1 MNLDKRSKIIIGFIV
16 AALVILIWQLSL
28 LFGSGGSRTSSL
40 SKSAMNTS
48 MKEMKE
54 AANPTEVLS
63 KRNEET
69 AQTLAE
75 NVKDTSGMNVSANQQ
90 KYLQLVGE
98 YQMLEIQKMI
108 AQDQAQIAQ
117 SRVATAEA
125 LAKIGQSGGMNPG
138 DISVGSTDVSSD
150 YELIYTG
157 EDDGEWTAT
166 LKKNGQFNDV
176 TTGSVL
182 PDGAKILSVDNNGV
196 VIQVNNLK
204 KLVTFNGVTPF
215 DEHVKPLQLAPV
227 KTETKIEAPKPKE
240 ETTKPI
246 EDIQKEVVAKAVVPV
261 PAKVEP
267 AVVPKVV
274 ATNVTAGMDIS
285 KADKNAYTIQVVADN
300 SLDTINDFIKEHKL
314 SDHAQAVKIMRNKK
328 PWYIGVYGVYKTAAE
343 AQNAIDD
350 LPDAVQDE
358 EPFVKRVSDVQLKM
372 EK

>member
-1 MNLDKRSKIIIGFIV
+1 MNLDKRSKIIIGFII

-28 LFGSGGSRTSSL
+28 LFGNTGSSSSS
-40 SKSAMNTS
+40 SKSLIKSS
-48 MKEMKE
+48 MMKE

-63 KRNEET
+63 KRNQET
-69 AQTLAE
+69 AQTLAD
-75 NVKDTSGMNVSANQQ
+75 NVKDTSGINVSANQQ
-90 KYLQLVGE
+90 KYLQLVSE
-98 YQMLEIQKMI
+98 YQMLEVQKMI

-125 LAKIGQSGGMNPG
+125 LAKIGQSGSMNPG

-182 PDGAKILSVDNNGV
+182 PDGAKVLSVDNNGV

-204 KLVTFNGVTPF
+204 KLVTFNGITPF
-215 DEHVKPLQLAPV
+215 DETSTPKKPETT
-227 KTETKIEAPKPKE
+227 KTETVETPKVEAPTP
-240 ETTKPI
+240 
-246 EDIQKEVVAKAVVPV
+246 KEVVAKSVVPV

-274 ATNVTAGMDIS
+274 ATNVSSGMDIS
-285 KADKNAYTIQVVADN
+285 KADKNAYTIQVVADD
-300 SLDTINDFIKEHKL
+300 SIETINNFIKQHKL
-314 SDHAQAVKIMRNKK
+314 SGHAEVVKIQRNSK

-358 EPFVKRVSDVQLKM
+358 EPFVKRVSDVQSKM